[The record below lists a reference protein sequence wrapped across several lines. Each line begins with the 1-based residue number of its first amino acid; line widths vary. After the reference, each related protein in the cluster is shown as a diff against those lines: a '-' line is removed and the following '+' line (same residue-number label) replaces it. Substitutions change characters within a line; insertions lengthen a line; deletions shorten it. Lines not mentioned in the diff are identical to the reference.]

1 MFSSLNFL
9 RPFLVL
15 VDYRQYGR
23 EAIAVLGGIS
33 LERGVDLM
41 LQFKKAVNIEK
52 FKVWLDELRARYPF
66 DDICL
71 VMDNLAVHR
80 SKAAIERIDELG
92 FEYVFTPAYCPD
104 SNPIE
109 SVFSIFKGELKKKR
123 IKSILNGQIADLP
136 RLIETIWQRLEVLK
150 IAHCI
155 VHVLKFLKIN

>member
-1 MFSSLNFL
+1 
-9 RPFLVL
+9 
-15 VDYRQYGR
+15 
-23 EAIAVLGGIS
+23 
-33 LERGVDLM
+33 M

-92 FEYVFTPAYCPD
+92 FEYLFTPAYCPD

-109 SVFSIFKGELKKKR
+109 SVFSIFKGELKKQR
-123 IKSILNGQIADLP
+123 IKSILNG
-136 RLIETIWQRLEVLK
+136 
-150 IAHCI
+150 
-155 VHVLKFLKIN
+155 